1 MATGRDKH
9 AGKSLGS
16 NLHARIRQARVL
28 MVGAGGI
35 GCELLKNLVLTGFG
49 EIHIVDLDTID
60 LSNLNRQFLFRN
72 EHIKK
77 SKALVAKESAGRFNP
92 NVKIEAY
99 HDNIKDP
106 RFNVAWFSKFDIV
119 FNALDNLEA
128 RRHVNKMCLAAD
140 VPLIESGTTGFNG
153 QVQVIQKGKTQCY
166 DCTPKEA
173 PKSFPVCTIRSTPS
187 QPIHCIVWA
196 KSYLFTEIFGT
207 SEDDA
212 PELDHSEDSENRKEI
227 ENLRNESQ
235 ALKRIRGTMG
245 SEEFPKLVFDK
256 VFKEDIERLRSME
269 DMWKTRKA
277 PTALDFEDLL
287 KALPS
292 VEKNIASK
300 DQTAWTVTENF
311 AVFLHSLRR
320 LSDRMEESKASGD
333 TGNSPPILS
342 FDKDDED
349 TLDFVA
355 ASANLRSIIFGI
367 EGRSKFD
374 IKQMA
379 GNIIPAIAT
388 TNAMTASICVLQAFK
403 VMRAVIAKDELSAKL
418 NDAQLTG
425 SSKESSKA
433 DAKAEQVEVKP
444 DEAFSQK
451 LSKAKMV
458 FLAPNGT
465 ERRLTTEGLSSPN
478 ASCPVCSVAQ
488 STIVVDASRAT
499 LNDLVENLL
508 RLQLGY
514 GEEFS
519 INSEAGLLYD
529 PEEDANLNKT
539 FAELGLN
546 NDASI
551 TVIDD
556 AEEGARVNLVLH
568 ISEQPMES
576 EARPIDLTQKPEI
589 PLKPKAA
596 TPPAETNGDW
606 RPIVTNGLTNG
617 ATNGATNGIKRT
629 ADEAG
634 FEEELVKK
642 KGKVAAK
649 PDDDFVIVDDANDG
663 IIVLDDD

>member
-9 AGKSLGS
+9 ASRSLGS
-16 NLHARIRQARVL
+16 TLHARIKRARVL

-60 LSNLNRQFLFRN
+60 LSNLNRQFLFRK

-77 SKALVAKESAGRFNP
+77 SKALVAKESAGKFNP

-106 RFNVAWFSKFDIV
+106 SFNVAWFSKFDIV

-166 DCTPKEA
+166 DCTPKDA

-235 ALKRIRGTMG
+235 ALKRIRESMG

-269 DMWKTRKA
+269 DMWRTRKA
-277 PTALDFEDLL
+277 PNALHYEDLL
-287 KALPS
+287 KEVTG
-292 VEKNIASK
+292 VEKNIAQK
-300 DQTAWTVTENF
+300 DQAAWTVTENF

-320 LSDRMEESKASGD
+320 LSNRMEETKANAD
-333 TGNSPPILS
+333 TGNSSPILT
-342 FDKDDED
+342 FDKDDVD

-388 TNAMTASICVLQAFK
+388 TNAMTASICVLQSFK
-403 VMRAVIAKDELSAKL
+403 VMRAVMAKDELGAKL
-418 NDAQLTG
+418 KDE
-425 SSKESSKA
+425 SSEKSSKA
-433 DAKAEQVEVKP
+433 EVKEEQIEAKT

-451 LSKAKMV
+451 ISKAKMV

-465 ERRLTTEGLSSPN
+465 ERRLTTEGLSPPN
-478 ASCPVCSVAQ
+478 PCCPVCSVAQ
-488 STIVVDASRAT
+488 STIVVDANRAT
-499 LNDLVENLL
+499 LNDLVEDLL

-519 INSEAGLLYD
+519 VNSEAGLLYD

-551 TVIDD
+551 TIIDD
-556 AEEGARVNLVLH
+556 ADEGARVNLVLH
-568 ISEQPMES
+568 ISEQHLGT
-576 EARPIDLTQKPEI
+576 EAKPIDLTQKPEI

-596 TPPAETNGDW
+596 PTETNGDS

-617 ATNGATNGIKRT
+617 VTNGATNGLKRT
-629 ADEAG
+629 AKEAG
-634 FEEELVKK
+634 LKDELVRKR
-642 KGKVAAK
+642 GKVVAESD
-649 PDDDFVIVDDANDG
+649 DDDFVIVDDANDG
-663 IIVLDDD
+663 VICIDDD

>member
-1 MATGRDKH
+1 
-9 AGKSLGS
+9 
-16 NLHARIRQARVL
+16 

-106 RFNVAWFSKFDIV
+106 RFNVAWFKKFDIV

-153 QVQVIQKGKTQCY
+153 QVQVIRKGKTQCY
-166 DCTPKEA
+166 DCTPKDA

-212 PELDHSEDSENRKEI
+212 PELDHSEDSENAKEI
-227 ENLRNESQ
+227 ENLRNEAQ
-235 ALKRIRGTMG
+235 ALKRIRGSMG
-245 SEEFPKLVFDK
+245 SKDFPRLVFNK

-269 DMWKTRKA
+269 DMWKTRTA
-277 PTALDFEDLL
+277 PTALDYETLSQEV
-287 KALPS
+287 AS
-292 VEKNIASK
+292 VEESISQK
-300 DQTAWTVTENF
+300 DQVEWTVTENF
-311 AVFLHSLRR
+311 AVFLDSLRR
-320 LSDRMEESKASGD
+320 LSDRMEETRANTD
-333 TGNSPPILS
+333 TGNSPPILT
-342 FDKDDED
+342 FDKDDAD

-367 EGRSKFD
+367 GGRSKFD

-403 VMRAVIAKDELSAKL
+403 VMRDE
-418 NDAQLTG
+418 
-425 SSKESSKA
+425 
-433 DAKAEQVEVKP
+433 
-444 DEAFSQK
+444 

-465 ERRLTTEGLSSPN
+465 ERRLTTEGLSAPN
-478 ASCPVCSVAQ
+478 PTCPVCSVAQ

-499 LNDLVENLL
+499 LNDLVEGLL

-529 PEEDANLNKT
+529 PEEDTNLPKT
-539 FAELGLN
+539 FNELGLK
-546 NDASI
+546 NDTTI
-551 TVIDD
+551 TIIDD
-556 AEEGARVNLVLH
+556 ADEDAKVNLVLH
-568 ISEQPMES
+568 ISEQELGT
-576 EARPIDLTQKPEI
+576 EAKPIDLTQKPDI
-589 PLKPKAA
+589 PLKPKASTTDA
-596 TPPAETNGDW
+596 NNHIH
-606 RPIVTNGLTNG
+606 PIITNGLVNGTTNG
-617 ATNGATNGIKRT
+617 TTNGTANGTRKRT

-634 FEEELVKK
+634 LENDLVIK

-649 PDDDFVIVDDANDG
+649 PDDDDVILVDDSNDG
-663 IIVLDDD
+663 VILIDDD